1 MNKGQIIISTHT
13 PPLKTEDQTV
23 DSNHLNRDFQATVDS
38 MKRLG
43 YEQTSISSDTI
54 WTGENLFSKV
64 QVVAIKD
71 GR

>member
-23 DSNHLNRDFQATVDS
+23 DSNHLGRDFQATVDS